1 MKLLVTAALAA
12 SLIATNLYAADA
24 TAPLASGKPAGV
36 QKAQDMGGDF
46 WWIAGGVFVAAIVIV
61 AATGSSSG
69 PAAPVVAA
77 TTTTG

>member
-24 TAPLASGKPAGV
+24 AAPLAPGKPAGV
-36 QKAQDMGGDF
+36 AKAQDMGDF

-61 AATGSSSG
+61 AATGSSGGTPFQGAST
-69 PAAPVVAA
+69 A
-77 TTTTG
+77 TT

>member
-36 QKAQDMGGDF
+36 KQAQDMGGDF
-46 WWIAGGVFVAAIVIV
+46 WWIAGGVFIAAIVIV
-61 AATGSSSG
+61 AATGSSNG